1 MAHRN
6 LDDIVTDTEHARPVH
21 PFRAL
26 IENHCYLD
34 AFVDLKQN
42 GMSLL
47 LMDGLILVPV
57 IMFGFFYPKEVLL
70 TVGVLLL
77 IVGAIYES
85 FVIWRKRHPVQH

>member
-6 LDDIVTDTEHARPVH
+6 LDDLVTSTEHAEPVH
-21 PFRAL
+21 PWRAL

-34 AFVDLKQN
+34 AFVDKG

-57 IMFGFFYPKEVLL
+57 IMFAFFYPRQVLL
-70 TVGVLLL
+70 SVGALLL
-77 IVGAIYES
+77 VAFAIYES
-85 FVIWRKRHPVQH
+85 CVLWKKRHPAPRA

>member
-70 TVGVLLL
+70 TVGVVLL

>member
-1 MAHRN
+1 LAHRN

-21 PFRAL
+21 PLRAL

-42 GMSLL
+42 GMALL

-57 IMFGFFYPKEVLL
+57 IMFGFFYPRQVLL
-70 TVGVLLL
+70 TVAVILLA
-77 IVGAIYES
+77 VGSIYKS
-85 FVIWRKRHPVQH
+85 IVIWRRHHPVRD